1 MATIETKTKITTCDI
16 CGATIDPEDY
26 RLLKEDLEVPIGYF
40 MDLVNTVRVKLTGLN
55 IPYCKST
62 DNPDVCRNCTAKQ
75 LEKVLERVNRRI
87 KSPVKAE

>member
-16 CGATIDPEDY
+16 CGATIDPEDK
-26 RLLKEDLEVPIGYF
+26 RLLQNDLEVPIGYF

-62 DNPDVCRNCTAKQ
+62 DNPDVCRNCTAKV
-75 LEKVLERVNRRI
+75 LEKALDRVKCRI
-87 KSPVKAE
+87 KSPVKA

>member
-26 RLLKEDLEVPIGYF
+26 RLLKEDLNVPIGYF

-87 KSPVKAE
+87 KNPVKA